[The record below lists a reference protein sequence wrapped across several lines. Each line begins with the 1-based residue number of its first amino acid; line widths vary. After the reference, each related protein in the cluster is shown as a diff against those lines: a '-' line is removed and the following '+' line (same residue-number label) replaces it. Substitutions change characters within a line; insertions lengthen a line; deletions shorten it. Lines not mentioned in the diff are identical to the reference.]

1 MNKKYFLLTC
11 LAAFPFALTAQ
22 ENNRYEEITN
32 PKLTSINR
40 EPARSTFTSYVTEA
54 VAVINDRKNGT
65 FRLSLNGKWKFHY
78 VEAFADRPTDF
89 MMDRVDASRWPDI
102 NVTGNW
108 ELQGFG
114 TPIYVNQPYEFCSSG
129 YPPYWDKP
137 NPPYVPQEWNPTG
150 TYRREF
156 TLPGDWDDKEIFL
169 SADGVR
175 GAAFYYLNGKF
186 VGMSKD
192 AKTPARF
199 NVSAIAK
206 KGKNVIAIQIHRFSD
221 ANYLECQDF
230 WRISGIERDIY
241 LYAQPQIHL
250 TDFKVESPL
259 DENYRNG
266 ILKVKVQFTNE
277 SGQNSPFVVGYR
289 LLDKN
294 DQQIAQSSTQ
304 VSGDQTEVEFTK
316 KTIQEPLQWTAET
329 PNLYTLVISLK
340 RPNGDV
346 IEATSCKVGFRTVE
360 IKDKQLLVNGQP
372 ILVKG
377 VNYHE
382 HNENTGHYVSEELMK
397 KDFEL
402 WKRYNVNTVRTCHY
416 PQQERFYEL
425 CDEYGIYVI
434 DEANIES
441 HGMYYDLRKGGS
453 LGNNPEW
460 LKPHMD
466 RTINM
471 FERNKNYP
479 SVTFWSLGN
488 EAGNGYNFY
497 QTYLWL
503 KEADKNIMQ
512 RPVNYERA
520 QWEWNTDMYVPQ
532 YPGAGWLEDIGKN
545 GSDRPIVPSEY
556 AHAMGNST
564 GNLWGQWQAIYKYP
578 NLQGGYI
585 WDWVDQGLL
594 QKDKNGREYW
604 AYGGDFG
611 VNAPSDGN
619 FLCNG
624 LVNPDRGPHPAMAEV
639 KYVHQN
645 VGFDAID
652 AASGKF
658 NITNRF
664 YFTNL
669 KKYQI
674 HYSVLANGKTVK
686 SGKVSLDIAPQ
697 ASKEFTVPVNGLKAR
712 PGTEYFVNL
721 SVISVEPE
729 PLIPAGYE
737 IAYDQFR
744 LPVEAER
751 NTYKAN
757 GPALQ
762 TQTQGDEL
770 TVSSSKV
777 NFVFNKKS
785 GLVTSYKVDG
795 TEYFKDGFGIQ
806 PNFWRAPNDNDY
818 GNGAPKR
825 LHVWKQSSKD
835 FHVTDTKV
843 STEDKAVLLQAT
855 YLLAAGNLYV
865 VTYKIYPSGIVH
877 VNAKFTSTDMQAAE
891 TEVSEATRMA
901 TFTPGSDAAR
911 KAASKLEVPRIGV
924 RFRLP
929 AQMNNV
935 QYFGRGPEEN
945 YIDRNHGTM
954 VGIYQ
959 TTADKM
965 YFNYVRPQ
973 ENGHHTD
980 TRWLN
985 LSPDKGNGLV
995 IVADSLIGFNALRNS
1010 VEDFDSEEA
1019 LPHPYQWNNFSP
1031 EEAANHDEKAARN
1044 VLRRMHHVND
1054 ITPRDFVEVCVDMKQ
1069 QGVGGYDSWGA
1080 RPEPF
1085 HQIPANREYN
1095 WGFTLVPVRSGSQ
1108 ATEAAKYDYR

>member
-54 VAVINDRKNGT
+54 DAVINDRQNGT

-78 VEAFADRPTDF
+78 VETFADRPTDF

-102 NVTGNW
+102 NVPGNW

-114 TPIYVNQPYEFCSSG
+114 TPIYVNHPYEFCSSG

-329 PNLYTLVISLK
+329 PNLYTLVVSLK

-441 HGMYYDLRKGGS
+441 HGMGYDLRVGGT
-453 LGNNPEW
+453 LGNNP
-460 LKPHMD
+460 LFMNAHLD
-466 RTINM
+466 RTMNM
-471 FERNKNYP
+471 YERDKNHP
-479 SVTFWSLGN
+479 SVIIWSLGN
-488 EAGNGYNFY
+488 EAGNGLNFY
-497 QTYLWL
+497 VTYNTL
-503 KEADKNIMQ
+503 KTLDS
-512 RPVNYERA
+512 RPIQYERA
-520 QWEWNTDMYVPQ
+520 LLEWNTDIYCPMYASPS
-532 YPGAGWLEDIGKN
+532 YLEKYARN
-545 GSDRPIVPSEY
+545 KEMTRPLILCEY
-556 AHAMGNST
+556 AHAMGNSL
-564 GNLWGQWQAIYKYP
+564 GNFQDYWDIIEKYP
-578 NLQGGYI
+578 ILQGGCI
-585 WDWVDQGLL
+585 WDWVDQGFAA
-594 QKDKNGREYW
+594 QTDDGRKYW
-604 AYGGDFG
+604 TYGGDYG
-611 VNAPSDGN
+611 ENGTPSDGN
-619 FLCNG
+619 FCING
-624 LVNPDRGPHPAMAEV
+624 VVYPDRSV
-639 KYVHQN
+639 KPQTEEMGKVYQN
-645 VGFDAID
+645 IKFLDFDKQTSTVKIRND
-652 AASGKF
+652 FS
-658 NITNRF
+658 
-664 YFTNL
+664 FTNL
-669 KKYQI
+669 DKYDFYYIIRDHGKEVYRGKIENI
-674 HYSVLANGKTVK
+674 HAAPGKTVTT
-686 SGKVSLDIAPQ
+686 GFLNGIP
-697 ASKEFTVPVNGLKAR
+697 KEKQTTGDVRIEFYAAIKTAEPFLPAAR
-712 PGTEYFVNL
+712 SSHANRPTSIL
-721 SVISVEPE
+721 ST
-729 PLIPAGYE
+729 
-737 IAYDQFR
+737 R
-744 LPVEAER
+744 
-751 NTYKAN
+751 
-757 GPALQ
+757 
-762 TQTQGDEL
+762 
-770 TVSSSKV
+770 
-777 NFVFNKKS
+777 
-785 GLVTSYKVDG
+785 
-795 TEYFKDGFGIQ
+795 
-806 PNFWRAPNDNDY
+806 
-818 GNGAPKR
+818 KR
-825 LHVWKQSSKD
+825 LRHSSPPLLRKREIWWRSP
-835 FHVTDTKV
+835 VPTSKPP
-843 STEDKAVLLQAT
+843 STSKAVCSPP
-855 YLLAAGNLYV
+855 
-865 VTYKIYPSGIVH
+865 IYTRS
-877 VNAKFTSTDMQAAE
+877 TST
-891 TEVSEATRMA
+891 
-901 TFTPGSDAAR
+901 
-911 KAASKLEVPRIGV
+911 
-924 RFRLP
+924 
-929 AQMNNV
+929 
-935 QYFGRGPEEN
+935 Y
-945 YIDRNHGTM
+945 
-954 VGIYQ
+954 
-959 TTADKM
+959 
-965 YFNYVRPQ
+965 
-973 ENGHHTD
+973 
-980 TRWLN
+980 
-985 LSPDKGNGLV
+985 
-995 IVADSLIGFNALRNS
+995 
-1010 VEDFDSEEA
+1010 
-1019 LPHPYQWNNFSP
+1019 
-1031 EEAANHDEKAARN
+1031 
-1044 VLRRMHHVND
+1044 
-1054 ITPRDFVEVCVDMKQ
+1054 
-1069 QGVGGYDSWGA
+1069 
-1080 RPEPF
+1080 
-1085 HQIPANREYN
+1085 
-1095 WGFTLVPVRSGSQ
+1095 
-1108 ATEAAKYDYR
+1108 

>member
-54 VAVINDRKNGT
+54 DAVINDRKNGT

-78 VEAFADRPTDF
+78 VETFADRPTDF

-102 NVTGNW
+102 NVPGNW

-114 TPIYVNQPYEFCSSG
+114 TPIYVNHPYEFCSSG

-329 PNLYTLVISLK
+329 PNLYTLVVSLK

-441 HGMYYDLRKGGS
+441 HGMGYDLRVGGT
-453 LGNNPEW
+453 LGNNP
-460 LKPHMD
+460 LFMNAHLD
-466 RTINM
+466 RTMNM
-471 FERNKNYP
+471 YERDKNHP
-479 SVTFWSLGN
+479 SVIIWSLGN
-488 EAGNGYNFY
+488 EAGNGLNFY
-497 QTYLWL
+497 VTYNTL
-503 KEADKNIMQ
+503 KTLDS
-512 RPVNYERA
+512 RPIQYERA
-520 QWEWNTDMYVPQ
+520 LLEWNTDIYCPMYASPSYLEKYRHGQ
-532 YPGAGWLEDIGKN
+532 QPRQLPGVLGHHRKISHPPGRL
-545 GSDRPIVPSEY
+545 Y
-556 AHAMGNST
+556 
-564 GNLWGQWQAIYKYP
+564 L
-578 NLQGGYI
+578 
-585 WDWVDQGLL
+585 GL
-594 QKDKNGREYW
+594 G
-604 AYGGDFG
+604 
-611 VNAPSDGN
+611 
-619 FLCNG
+619 
-624 LVNPDRGPHPAMAEV
+624 
-639 KYVHQN
+639 
-645 VGFDAID
+645 
-652 AASGKF
+652 
-658 NITNRF
+658 
-664 YFTNL
+664 
-669 KKYQI
+669 
-674 HYSVLANGKTVK
+674 
-686 SGKVSLDIAPQ
+686 
-697 ASKEFTVPVNGLKAR
+697 R
-712 PGTEYFVNL
+712 PGL
-721 SVISVEPE
+721 C
-729 PLIPAGYE
+729 
-737 IAYDQFR
+737 R
-744 LPVEAER
+744 
-751 NTYKAN
+751 
-757 GPALQ
+757 
-762 TQTQGDEL
+762 
-770 TVSSSKV
+770 
-777 NFVFNKKS
+777 
-785 GLVTSYKVDG
+785 
-795 TEYFKDGFGIQ
+795 
-806 PNFWRAPNDNDY
+806 PNR
-818 GNGAPKR
+818 R
-825 LHVWKQSSKD
+825 
-835 FHVTDTKV
+835 
-843 STEDKAVLLQAT
+843 
-855 YLLAAGNLYV
+855 
-865 VTYKIYPSGIVH
+865 
-877 VNAKFTSTDMQAAE
+877 
-891 TEVSEATRMA
+891 
-901 TFTPGSDAAR
+901 
-911 KAASKLEVPRIGV
+911 
-924 RFRLP
+924 
-929 AQMNNV
+929 
-935 QYFGRGPEEN
+935 
-945 YIDRNHGTM
+945 
-954 VGIYQ
+954 
-959 TTADKM
+959 
-965 YFNYVRPQ
+965 RP
-973 ENGHHTD
+973 
-980 TRWLN
+980 
-985 LSPDKGNGLV
+985 
-995 IVADSLIGFNALRNS
+995 
-1010 VEDFDSEEA
+1010 
-1019 LPHPYQWNNFSP
+1019 
-1031 EEAANHDEKAARN
+1031 
-1044 VLRRMHHVND
+1044 
-1054 ITPRDFVEVCVDMKQ
+1054 
-1069 QGVGGYDSWGA
+1069 
-1080 RPEPF
+1080 
-1085 HQIPANREYN
+1085 
-1095 WGFTLVPVRSGSQ
+1095 
-1108 ATEAAKYDYR
+1108 

>member
-54 VAVINDRKNGT
+54 DAVINDRKNGT

-78 VEAFADRPTDF
+78 VETFADRPTDF

-102 NVTGNW
+102 NVPGNW

-114 TPIYVNQPYEFCSSG
+114 TPIYVNHPYEFCSSG

-137 NPPYVPQEWNPTG
+137 NPPYVPKEWNPTG

-250 TDFKVESPL
+250 TDFKVEAPL
-259 DENYRNG
+259 DDNYRNG

-277 SGQNSPFVVGYR
+277 SGQNAPFVVGYR

-329 PNLYTLVISLK
+329 PNLYTLVVSLK

-441 HGMYYDLRKGGS
+441 HGMGYDLR
-453 LGNNPEW
+453 
-460 LKPHMD
+460 
-466 RTINM
+466 
-471 FERNKNYP
+471 
-479 SVTFWSLGN
+479 
-488 EAGNGYNFY
+488 
-497 QTYLWL
+497 
-503 KEADKNIMQ
+503 
-512 RPVNYERA
+512 
-520 QWEWNTDMYVPQ
+520 
-532 YPGAGWLEDIGKN
+532 
-545 GSDRPIVPSEY
+545 
-556 AHAMGNST
+556 
-564 GNLWGQWQAIYKYP
+564 
-578 NLQGGYI
+578 
-585 WDWVDQGLL
+585 
-594 QKDKNGREYW
+594 
-604 AYGGDFG
+604 
-611 VNAPSDGN
+611 
-619 FLCNG
+619 
-624 LVNPDRGPHPAMAEV
+624 
-639 KYVHQN
+639 
-645 VGFDAID
+645 
-652 AASGKF
+652 
-658 NITNRF
+658 
-664 YFTNL
+664 
-669 KKYQI
+669 
-674 HYSVLANGKTVK
+674 
-686 SGKVSLDIAPQ
+686 
-697 ASKEFTVPVNGLKAR
+697 
-712 PGTEYFVNL
+712 
-721 SVISVEPE
+721 
-729 PLIPAGYE
+729 
-737 IAYDQFR
+737 
-744 LPVEAER
+744 
-751 NTYKAN
+751 
-757 GPALQ
+757 
-762 TQTQGDEL
+762 
-770 TVSSSKV
+770 
-777 NFVFNKKS
+777 
-785 GLVTSYKVDG
+785 
-795 TEYFKDGFGIQ
+795 
-806 PNFWRAPNDNDY
+806 
-818 GNGAPKR
+818 
-825 LHVWKQSSKD
+825 
-835 FHVTDTKV
+835 
-843 STEDKAVLLQAT
+843 
-855 YLLAAGNLYV
+855 
-865 VTYKIYPSGIVH
+865 
-877 VNAKFTSTDMQAAE
+877 
-891 TEVSEATRMA
+891 
-901 TFTPGSDAAR
+901 
-911 KAASKLEVPRIGV
+911 
-924 RFRLP
+924 
-929 AQMNNV
+929 
-935 QYFGRGPEEN
+935 
-945 YIDRNHGTM
+945 
-954 VGIYQ
+954 
-959 TTADKM
+959 
-965 YFNYVRPQ
+965 
-973 ENGHHTD
+973 
-980 TRWLN
+980 
-985 LSPDKGNGLV
+985 
-995 IVADSLIGFNALRNS
+995 
-1010 VEDFDSEEA
+1010 
-1019 LPHPYQWNNFSP
+1019 
-1031 EEAANHDEKAARN
+1031 
-1044 VLRRMHHVND
+1044 
-1054 ITPRDFVEVCVDMKQ
+1054 
-1069 QGVGGYDSWGA
+1069 VGG
-1080 RPEPF
+1080 
-1085 HQIPANREYN
+1085 
-1095 WGFTLVPVRSGSQ
+1095 TL
-1108 ATEAAKYDYR
+1108 

>member
-1 MNKKYFLLTC
+1 MKKILLFIFFYFAATMLSAQKPVELPLWPNGAPNNNELTNSGQNHNNEWVSDVTTPTLTVYPASHPNGMAIIMCPGGGYGGLAMKHEGHDMAPWFNTQGITYAVLKYRMPNGHHEVPLSDAEQAIRMVREHAAEWGVNPQRVGIMGASAGGHLAASLATLYSSDKTRPDFQILFYPVISMQKGVTHGGSRKNLIGENPSQELEQKYSLERQVSPRTPQAFIMLSSDDDAVPPINGIGYFLALRDHKVPASLHAYPPADMAGDSGTTSPTSVNGRKNWRSGCVKGSYSRSLNLPQRIKAIMIKDFLLTC

-54 VAVINDRKNGT
+54 DAVINDRKNGT

-78 VEAFADRPTDF
+78 VETFADRPTDF

-102 NVTGNW
+102 NVPGNW

-114 TPIYVNQPYEFCSSG
+114 TPIYVNHPYEFCSSG

-199 NVSAIAK
+199 NVSTIAK

-329 PNLYTLVISLK
+329 PNLYTLVVSLK

-441 HGMYYDLRKGGS
+441 HGMGYDLRVAVRW
-453 LGNNPEW
+453 E
-460 LKPHMD
+460 
-466 RTINM
+466 TI
-471 FERNKNYP
+471 R
-479 SVTFWSLGN
+479 
-488 EAGNGYNFY
+488 
-497 QTYLWL
+497 
-503 KEADKNIMQ
+503 
-512 RPVNYERA
+512 
-520 QWEWNTDMYVPQ
+520 
-532 YPGAGWLEDIGKN
+532 
-545 GSDRPIVPSEY
+545 
-556 AHAMGNST
+556 
-564 GNLWGQWQAIYKYP
+564 
-578 NLQGGYI
+578 
-585 WDWVDQGLL
+585 
-594 QKDKNGREYW
+594 
-604 AYGGDFG
+604 
-611 VNAPSDGN
+611 
-619 FLCNG
+619 
-624 LVNPDRGPHPAMAEV
+624 
-639 KYVHQN
+639 
-645 VGFDAID
+645 
-652 AASGKF
+652 
-658 NITNRF
+658 
-664 YFTNL
+664 
-669 KKYQI
+669 
-674 HYSVLANGKTVK
+674 
-686 SGKVSLDIAPQ
+686 
-697 ASKEFTVPVNGLKAR
+697 
-712 PGTEYFVNL
+712 
-721 SVISVEPE
+721 
-729 PLIPAGYE
+729 
-737 IAYDQFR
+737 
-744 LPVEAER
+744 
-751 NTYKAN
+751 
-757 GPALQ
+757 
-762 TQTQGDEL
+762 
-770 TVSSSKV
+770 SS
-777 NFVFNKKS
+777 
-785 GLVTSYKVDG
+785 
-795 TEYFKDGFGIQ
+795 
-806 PNFWRAPNDNDY
+806 
-818 GNGAPKR
+818 
-825 LHVWKQSSKD
+825 
-835 FHVTDTKV
+835 
-843 STEDKAVLLQAT
+843 
-855 YLLAAGNLYV
+855 
-865 VTYKIYPSGIVH
+865 
-877 VNAKFTSTDMQAAE
+877 
-891 TEVSEATRMA
+891 
-901 TFTPGSDAAR
+901 
-911 KAASKLEVPRIGV
+911 
-924 RFRLP
+924 
-929 AQMNNV
+929 
-935 QYFGRGPEEN
+935 
-945 YIDRNHGTM
+945 
-954 VGIYQ
+954 
-959 TTADKM
+959 
-965 YFNYVRPQ
+965 
-973 ENGHHTD
+973 
-980 TRWLN
+980 
-985 LSPDKGNGLV
+985 
-995 IVADSLIGFNALRNS
+995 
-1010 VEDFDSEEA
+1010 
-1019 LPHPYQWNNFSP
+1019 
-1031 EEAANHDEKAARN
+1031 
-1044 VLRRMHHVND
+1044 
-1054 ITPRDFVEVCVDMKQ
+1054 
-1069 QGVGGYDSWGA
+1069 
-1080 RPEPF
+1080 
-1085 HQIPANREYN
+1085 
-1095 WGFTLVPVRSGSQ
+1095 
-1108 ATEAAKYDYR
+1108 

>member
-54 VAVINDRKNGT
+54 DAVINDRKNGT

-78 VEAFADRPTDF
+78 VETFADRPTDF

-102 NVTGNW
+102 NVPGNW

-114 TPIYVNQPYEFCSSG
+114 TPIYVNHPYEFCSSG

-137 NPPYVPQEWNPTG
+137 NPPYVPKEWNPTG

-250 TDFKVESPL
+250 TDFKVEAPL
-259 DENYRNG
+259 DDNYRNG

-277 SGQNSPFVVGYR
+277 SGQNAPFVVGYR

-329 PNLYTLVISLK
+329 PNLYTLVVSLK

-441 HGMYYDLRKGGS
+441 HGMGYDLRVGGT
-453 LGNNPEW
+453 LGNNP
-460 LKPHMD
+460 LFMNAHLD
-466 RTINM
+466 RTMNM
-471 FERNKNYP
+471 YERDKNHP
-479 SVTFWSLGN
+479 SVIIWSLGN
-488 EAGNGYNFY
+488 EAGNGLNFY
-497 QTYLWL
+497 VTYNTL
-503 KEADKNIMQ
+503 KTLDS
-512 RPVNYERA
+512 R
-520 QWEWNTDMYVPQ
+520 
-532 YPGAGWLEDIGKN
+532 
-545 GSDRPIVPSEY
+545 
-556 AHAMGNST
+556 
-564 GNLWGQWQAIYKYP
+564 KY
-578 NLQGGYI
+578 
-585 WDWVDQGLL
+585 WT
-594 QKDKNGREYW
+594 
-604 AYGGDFG
+604 YGGDYG
-611 VNAPSDGN
+611 ENGTPSDGN
-619 FLCNG
+619 FCING
-624 LVNPDRGPHPAMAEV
+624 VVYPDRSV
-639 KYVHQN
+639 KPQTEEMGKVYQN
-645 VGFDAID
+645 IKFLDFDKQTSTVKIRND
-652 AASGKF
+652 FS
-658 NITNRF
+658 
-664 YFTNL
+664 FTNL
-669 KKYQI
+669 DKYDFYYIIRDHGKEVYRGKIENI
-674 HYSVLANGKTVK
+674 HAAPGKTVTTGFLNGIPK
-686 SGKVSLDIAPQ
+686 EKQTTGDVRIEFYAAIKTAEPFLPAGTVIAREQTYVHTFYKKEATAQKP
-697 ASKEFTVPVNGLKAR
+697 ATSKEEGNLVAFFGPDFKA
-712 PGTEYFVNL
+712 TF
-721 SVISVEPE
+721 
-729 PLIPAGYE
+729 
-737 IAYDQFR
+737 DKQ
-744 LPVEAER
+744 
-751 NTYKAN
+751 
-757 GPALQ
+757 
-762 TQTQGDEL
+762 
-770 TVSSSKV
+770 
-777 NFVFNKKS
+777 S
-785 GLVTSYKVDG
+785 GLLTSYLYKKH
-795 TEYFKDGFGIQ
+795 EYILNGQGPRPF
-806 PNFWRAPNDNDY
+806 FWRAPTDNDY
-818 GNGAPKR
+818 GANLPVRLKAWKEASYQEPK
-825 LHVWKQSSKD
+825 
-835 FHVTDTKV
+835 
-843 STEDKAVLLQAT
+843 
-855 YLLAAGNLYV
+855 
-865 VTYKIYPSGIVH
+865 
-877 VNAKFTSTDMQAAE
+877 AE
-891 TEVSEATRMA
+891 SFQV
-901 TFTPGSDAAR
+901 TPGSNATTV
-911 KAASKLEVPRIGV
+911 KVTYH
-924 RFRLP
+924 FRR
-929 AQMNNV
+929 QMPV
-935 QYFGRGPEEN
+935 
-945 YIDRNHGTM
+945 GTSPIRYM
-954 VGIYQ
+954 P
-959 TTADKM
+959 T
-965 YFNYVRPQ
+965 
-973 ENGHHTD
+973 E
-980 TRWLN
+980 
-985 LSPDKGNGLV
+985 LS
-995 IVADSLIGFNALRNS
+995 R
-1010 VEDFDSEEA
+1010 
-1019 LPHPYQWNNFSP
+1019 
-1031 EEAANHDEKAARN
+1031 
-1044 VLRRMHHVND
+1044 
-1054 ITPRDFVEVCVDMKQ
+1054 
-1069 QGVGGYDSWGA
+1069 
-1080 RPEPF
+1080 
-1085 HQIPANREYN
+1085 
-1095 WGFTLVPVRSGSQ
+1095 
-1108 ATEAAKYDYR
+1108 

>member
-54 VAVINDRKNGT
+54 DAVINDRKNGT

-78 VEAFADRPTDF
+78 VETFADRPTDF

-102 NVTGNW
+102 NVPGNW

-277 SGQNSPFVVGYR
+277 SGQNSPFLVGYR

-441 HGMYYDLRKGGS
+441 HGMGYDLRVGGT
-453 LGNNPEW
+453 LGNNP
-460 LKPHMD
+460 LFMNAHLD
-466 RTINM
+466 RTMNM
-471 FERNKNYP
+471 YERDKNHP
-479 SVTFWSLGN
+479 SVIIWSLGN
-488 EAGNGYNFY
+488 EAGNGLNFY
-497 QTYLWL
+497 VTYNTL
-503 KEADKNIMQ
+503 KTLDS
-512 RPVNYERA
+512 RPIQYERA
-520 QWEWNTDMYVPQ
+520 LLEWNTDIYCPMYASPS
-532 YPGAGWLEDIGKN
+532 YLEKYARN
-545 GSDRPIVPSEY
+545 KEMTRPLILCEY
-556 AHAMGNST
+556 AHA
-564 GNLWGQWQAIYKYP
+564 
-578 NLQGGYI
+578 
-585 WDWVDQGLL
+585 
-594 QKDKNGREYW
+594 W
-604 AYGGDFG
+604 AT
-611 VNAPSDGN
+611 
-619 FLCNG
+619 
-624 LVNPDRGPHPAMAEV
+624 
-639 KYVHQN
+639 
-645 VGFDAID
+645 
-652 AASGKF
+652 ASATSRS
-658 NITNRF
+658 I
-664 YFTNL
+664 
-669 KKYQI
+669 
-674 HYSVLANGKTVK
+674 
-686 SGKVSLDIAPQ
+686 
-697 ASKEFTVPVNGLKAR
+697 
-712 PGTEYFVNL
+712 GT
-721 SVISVEPE
+721 
-729 PLIPAGYE
+729 
-737 IAYDQFR
+737 
-744 LPVEAER
+744 
-751 NTYKAN
+751 
-757 GPALQ
+757 
-762 TQTQGDEL
+762 
-770 TVSSSKV
+770 SSK
-777 NFVFNKKS
+777 N
-785 GLVTSYKVDG
+785 
-795 TEYFKDGFGIQ
+795 I
-806 PNFWRAPNDNDY
+806 P
-818 GNGAPKR
+818 
-825 LHVWKQSSKD
+825 SSR
-835 FHVTDTKV
+835 V
-843 STEDKAVLLQAT
+843 AV
-855 YLLAAGNLYV
+855 
-865 VTYKIYPSGIVH
+865 SGI
-877 VNAKFTSTDMQAAE
+877 
-891 TEVSEATRMA
+891 
-901 TFTPGSDAAR
+901 G
-911 KAASKLEVPRIGV
+911 
-924 RFRLP
+924 
-929 AQMNNV
+929 
-935 QYFGRGPEEN
+935 
-945 YIDRNHGTM
+945 
-954 VGIYQ
+954 
-959 TTADKM
+959 
-965 YFNYVRPQ
+965 
-973 ENGHHTD
+973 
-980 TRWLN
+980 
-985 LSPDKGNGLV
+985 
-995 IVADSLIGFNALRNS
+995 
-1010 VEDFDSEEA
+1010 
-1019 LPHPYQWNNFSP
+1019 
-1031 EEAANHDEKAARN
+1031 
-1044 VLRRMHHVND
+1044 
-1054 ITPRDFVEVCVDMKQ
+1054 
-1069 QGVGGYDSWGA
+1069 
-1080 RPEPF
+1080 
-1085 HQIPANREYN
+1085 
-1095 WGFTLVPVRSGSQ
+1095 
-1108 ATEAAKYDYR
+1108 

>member
-54 VAVINDRKNGT
+54 DAVINDRKNGT

-102 NVTGNW
+102 NVPGNW

-329 PNLYTLVISLK
+329 PNLYTLVVSLK

-441 HGMYYDLRKGGS
+441 HGMGYDLRVGGT
-453 LGNNPEW
+453 LGNNP
-460 LKPHMD
+460 LFMNAHLD
-466 RTINM
+466 RTMNM
-471 FERNKNYP
+471 YERDKNHP
-479 SVTFWSLGN
+479 SVIIWSLGN
-488 EAGNGYNFY
+488 EAGNGLNFY
-497 QTYLWL
+497 VIYNTL
-503 KEADKNIMQ
+503 KTLDS
-512 RPVNYERA
+512 RPIQYERA
-520 QWEWNTDMYVPQ
+520 LLEWNTDIYCPMYASPS
-532 YPGAGWLEDIGKN
+532 YLEKYARN
-545 GSDRPIVPSEY
+545 KEMTRPLILCEY
-556 AHAMGNST
+556 AHAMGNSL
-564 GNLWGQWQAIYKYP
+564 GNFQEYWDIIEKYP
-578 NLQGGYI
+578 ILQGGCI
-585 WDWVDQGLL
+585 WDWVDQGFAA
-594 QKDKNGREYW
+594 QTDDGRKYW
-604 AYGGDFG
+604 TYGGDYG
-611 VNAPSDGN
+611 ENGTPSDGN
-619 FLCNG
+619 FCING
-624 LVNPDRGPHPAMAEV
+624 VVYPDRSV
-639 KYVHQN
+639 KPQTEEMGKVYQN
-645 VGFDAID
+645 IKFLDFDKQTSTVKIRND
-652 AASGKF
+652 FS
-658 NITNRF
+658 
-664 YFTNL
+664 FTNL
-669 KKYQI
+669 DKYDFYYIIRDHGKEVYRGKIENI
-674 HYSVLANGKTVK
+674 HAAPGKTVTT
-686 SGKVSLDIAPQ
+686 GFLNGIP
-697 ASKEFTVPVNGLKAR
+697 KEKQTTGDVRIEFYAAIKTAEPFLPAAR
-712 PGTEYFVNL
+712 SSHANRPTSIL
-721 SVISVEPE
+721 ST
-729 PLIPAGYE
+729 
-737 IAYDQFR
+737 R
-744 LPVEAER
+744 
-751 NTYKAN
+751 
-757 GPALQ
+757 
-762 TQTQGDEL
+762 
-770 TVSSSKV
+770 
-777 NFVFNKKS
+777 
-785 GLVTSYKVDG
+785 
-795 TEYFKDGFGIQ
+795 
-806 PNFWRAPNDNDY
+806 
-818 GNGAPKR
+818 KR
-825 LHVWKQSSKD
+825 LRHSSPPLLRKREIWWRSP
-835 FHVTDTKV
+835 VPTSKPP
-843 STEDKAVLLQAT
+843 STSKAVCSPP
-855 YLLAAGNLYV
+855 
-865 VTYKIYPSGIVH
+865 IYTRS
-877 VNAKFTSTDMQAAE
+877 TST
-891 TEVSEATRMA
+891 
-901 TFTPGSDAAR
+901 
-911 KAASKLEVPRIGV
+911 
-924 RFRLP
+924 
-929 AQMNNV
+929 
-935 QYFGRGPEEN
+935 Y
-945 YIDRNHGTM
+945 
-954 VGIYQ
+954 
-959 TTADKM
+959 
-965 YFNYVRPQ
+965 
-973 ENGHHTD
+973 
-980 TRWLN
+980 
-985 LSPDKGNGLV
+985 
-995 IVADSLIGFNALRNS
+995 
-1010 VEDFDSEEA
+1010 
-1019 LPHPYQWNNFSP
+1019 
-1031 EEAANHDEKAARN
+1031 
-1044 VLRRMHHVND
+1044 
-1054 ITPRDFVEVCVDMKQ
+1054 
-1069 QGVGGYDSWGA
+1069 
-1080 RPEPF
+1080 
-1085 HQIPANREYN
+1085 
-1095 WGFTLVPVRSGSQ
+1095 
-1108 ATEAAKYDYR
+1108 

>member
-54 VAVINDRKNGT
+54 DAVINDRKNGT

-78 VEAFADRPTDF
+78 VETFADRPTDF

-102 NVTGNW
+102 NVPGNW

-114 TPIYVNQPYEFCSSG
+114 TPIYVNHPYEFCSSG

-137 NPPYVPQEWNPTG
+137 NPPYVPKEWNPTG

-186 VGMSKD
+186 IGMSKD

-316 KTIQEPLQWTAET
+316 KTIREPLQWTAET

-441 HGMYYDLRKGGS
+441 HGMGYDLRVGGT
-453 LGNNPEW
+453 LGNNP
-460 LKPHMD
+460 LFMNAHLD
-466 RTINM
+466 RTMNM
-471 FERNKNYP
+471 YERDKNHP
-479 SVTFWSLGN
+479 SVIIWSLGN
-488 EAGNGYNFY
+488 EAGNGLNFY
-497 QTYLWL
+497 VTYNTL
-503 KEADKNIMQ
+503 KTLDS
-512 RPVNYERA
+512 RPIQYERA
-520 QWEWNTDMYVPQ
+520 LLEWNTDIYCPMYAPPS
-532 YPGAGWLEDIGKN
+532 YLEKYARN
-545 GSDRPIVPSEY
+545 KEMTRPLILCEY
-556 AHAMGNST
+556 AHAMGNSL
-564 GNLWGQWQAIYKYP
+564 GNFQDYWDIIEKYP
-578 NLQGGYI
+578 ILQGGCI
-585 WDWVDQGLL
+585 WDWVDQGFAA
-594 QKDKNGREYW
+594 KTDDGRKYW
-604 AYGGDFG
+604 TYGGDYG
-611 VNAPSDGN
+611 ENGTPSDGN
-619 FLCNG
+619 FCING
-624 LVNPDRGPHPAMAEV
+624 VVYPDRSV
-639 KYVHQN
+639 KPQTEEMGKVYQN
-645 VGFDAID
+645 IKFLDFDKQTSTVKIRND
-652 AASGKF
+652 FS
-658 NITNRF
+658 
-664 YFTNL
+664 FTNL
-669 KKYQI
+669 DKYDFYYIIRDHGKEVYRGKIENI
-674 HYSVLANGKTVK
+674 HAAPGKTVTTGFLNGIPK
-686 SGKVSLDIAPQ
+686 EKQTTGDVRIEFYAAIKTAEPFLPAARSLHANRPTSIPSTRKRLRHRSPPLLRKKEIWWRSSVPT
-697 ASKEFTVPVNGLKAR
+697 SKPPSTSKA
-712 PGTEYFVNL
+712 
-721 SVISVEPE
+721 
-729 PLIPAGYE
+729 
-737 IAYDQFR
+737 AYS
-744 LPVEAER
+744 PPICTR
-751 NTYKAN
+751 NT
-757 GPALQ
+757 
-762 TQTQGDEL
+762 
-770 TVSSSKV
+770 
-777 NFVFNKKS
+777 
-785 GLVTSYKVDG
+785 
-795 TEYFKDGFGIQ
+795 
-806 PNFWRAPNDNDY
+806 
-818 GNGAPKR
+818 
-825 LHVWKQSSKD
+825 
-835 FHVTDTKV
+835 
-843 STEDKAVLLQAT
+843 ST
-855 YLLAAGNLYV
+855 Y
-865 VTYKIYPSGIVH
+865 
-877 VNAKFTSTDMQAAE
+877 
-891 TEVSEATRMA
+891 
-901 TFTPGSDAAR
+901 
-911 KAASKLEVPRIGV
+911 
-924 RFRLP
+924 
-929 AQMNNV
+929 
-935 QYFGRGPEEN
+935 
-945 YIDRNHGTM
+945 
-954 VGIYQ
+954 
-959 TTADKM
+959 
-965 YFNYVRPQ
+965 
-973 ENGHHTD
+973 
-980 TRWLN
+980 
-985 LSPDKGNGLV
+985 
-995 IVADSLIGFNALRNS
+995 
-1010 VEDFDSEEA
+1010 
-1019 LPHPYQWNNFSP
+1019 
-1031 EEAANHDEKAARN
+1031 
-1044 VLRRMHHVND
+1044 
-1054 ITPRDFVEVCVDMKQ
+1054 
-1069 QGVGGYDSWGA
+1069 
-1080 RPEPF
+1080 
-1085 HQIPANREYN
+1085 
-1095 WGFTLVPVRSGSQ
+1095 
-1108 ATEAAKYDYR
+1108 

>member
-54 VAVINDRKNGT
+54 DAVINDRKNGT

-78 VEAFADRPTDF
+78 VETFADRPTDF

-102 NVTGNW
+102 NVPGNW

-114 TPIYVNQPYEFCSSG
+114 TPIYVNHPYEFCSSG

-316 KTIQEPLQWTAET
+316 KTIQEPLQWTSET
-329 PNLYTLVISLK
+329 PNLYTLVVSLK

-441 HGMYYDLRKGGS
+441 HGMGYDLRVGGT
-453 LGNNPEW
+453 LGNNP
-460 LKPHMD
+460 LFMNAHLD
-466 RTINM
+466 RTMNM
-471 FERNKNYP
+471 YERDKNHP
-479 SVTFWSLGN
+479 SVIIWSLGN
-488 EAGNGYNFY
+488 EAGNGLNFY
-497 QTYLWL
+497 VTYNTL
-503 KEADKNIMQ
+503 KTLDS
-512 RPVNYERA
+512 RPIQYERA
-520 QWEWNTDMYVPQ
+520 LLEWNTDIYCPMYASPS
-532 YPGAGWLEDIGKN
+532 YLEKYARN
-545 GSDRPIVPSEY
+545 KEMTRPLILCEY
-556 AHAMGNST
+556 AHAMGNSL
-564 GNLWGQWQAIYKYP
+564 GNFQEYWDIIEKYP
-578 NLQGGYI
+578 ILQGGCI
-585 WDWVDQGLL
+585 WDWVDQGFAA
-594 QKDKNGREYW
+594 QTDDGRKYW
-604 AYGGDFG
+604 TYGGDYG
-611 VNAPSDGN
+611 ENGTPSDGN
-619 FLCNG
+619 FCING
-624 LVNPDRGPHPAMAEV
+624 VVYPDRSV
-639 KYVHQN
+639 KPQTEEMGKVYQN
-645 VGFDAID
+645 IKFLDFDKQTSTVKIRND
-652 AASGKF
+652 FS
-658 NITNRF
+658 
-664 YFTNL
+664 FTNL
-669 KKYQI
+669 DKYDFYYIIRDHGKEVYRGKIENI
-674 HYSVLANGKTVK
+674 HAAPGKTVTTGFLNGIPK
-686 SGKVSLDIAPQ
+686 EKQTTGDVRIEFYAASRRQSLSSRP
-697 ASKEFTVPVNGLKAR
+697 AR
-712 PGTEYFVNL
+712 SSHANRPTSIL
-721 SVISVEPE
+721 ST
-729 PLIPAGYE
+729 
-737 IAYDQFR
+737 R
-744 LPVEAER
+744 
-751 NTYKAN
+751 
-757 GPALQ
+757 
-762 TQTQGDEL
+762 
-770 TVSSSKV
+770 
-777 NFVFNKKS
+777 
-785 GLVTSYKVDG
+785 
-795 TEYFKDGFGIQ
+795 
-806 PNFWRAPNDNDY
+806 
-818 GNGAPKR
+818 KR
-825 LHVWKQSSKD
+825 LRHSSPPLLRKREIWWRSP
-835 FHVTDTKV
+835 VPTSKPP
-843 STEDKAVLLQAT
+843 STSKAVCSPP
-855 YLLAAGNLYV
+855 
-865 VTYKIYPSGIVH
+865 IYTRS
-877 VNAKFTSTDMQAAE
+877 TST
-891 TEVSEATRMA
+891 
-901 TFTPGSDAAR
+901 
-911 KAASKLEVPRIGV
+911 
-924 RFRLP
+924 
-929 AQMNNV
+929 
-935 QYFGRGPEEN
+935 Y
-945 YIDRNHGTM
+945 
-954 VGIYQ
+954 
-959 TTADKM
+959 
-965 YFNYVRPQ
+965 
-973 ENGHHTD
+973 
-980 TRWLN
+980 
-985 LSPDKGNGLV
+985 
-995 IVADSLIGFNALRNS
+995 
-1010 VEDFDSEEA
+1010 
-1019 LPHPYQWNNFSP
+1019 
-1031 EEAANHDEKAARN
+1031 
-1044 VLRRMHHVND
+1044 
-1054 ITPRDFVEVCVDMKQ
+1054 
-1069 QGVGGYDSWGA
+1069 
-1080 RPEPF
+1080 
-1085 HQIPANREYN
+1085 
-1095 WGFTLVPVRSGSQ
+1095 
-1108 ATEAAKYDYR
+1108 

>member
-54 VAVINDRKNGT
+54 DAVINDRKNGT

-102 NVTGNW
+102 NVPGNW

-441 HGMYYDLRKGGS
+441 HGMGYDLRVGGT
-453 LGNNPEW
+453 LGNNP
-460 LKPHMD
+460 LFMNAHLD
-466 RTINM
+466 RTMNM
-471 FERNKNYP
+471 YERDKNHP
-479 SVTFWSLGN
+479 SVIIWSLGN
-488 EAGNGYNFY
+488 EAGNGLNFY
-497 QTYLWL
+497 VTYNTL
-503 KEADKNIMQ
+503 KTLDS
-512 RPVNYERA
+512 RPIQYERA
-520 QWEWNTDMYVPQ
+520 LLEWNTDIYCPMYASPS
-532 YPGAGWLEDIGKN
+532 YLEKYARN
-545 GSDRPIVPSEY
+545 KEMTRPLILCEY
-556 AHAMGNST
+556 AHAMGNSL
-564 GNLWGQWQAIYKYP
+564 GNFQDYWDIIEKYP
-578 NLQGGYI
+578 ILQGGCI
-585 WDWVDQGLL
+585 WDWVDQGFAA
-594 QKDKNGREYW
+594 KTDDDRKYW
-604 AYGGDFG
+604 TYGGDYG
-611 VNAPSDGN
+611 ENGTPSDGN
-619 FLCNG
+619 FCING
-624 LVNPDRGPHPAMAEV
+624 VVYPDRSV
-639 KYVHQN
+639 KPQTEEMGKVYQN
-645 VGFDAID
+645 IKFLDFDKQTSTVKIRND
-652 AASGKF
+652 FS
-658 NITNRF
+658 
-664 YFTNL
+664 FTNL
-669 KKYQI
+669 DKYDFYYIIRDHGKEVYRGKIENI
-674 HYSVLANGKTVK
+674 HAAPGKTVTT
-686 SGKVSLDIAPQ
+686 GFLNGIP
-697 ASKEFTVPVNGLKAR
+697 KEKQTTGDVRIEFYAAIKTAEPFLPAAR
-712 PGTEYFVNL
+712 SSHANRPTSIL
-721 SVISVEPE
+721 ST
-729 PLIPAGYE
+729 
-737 IAYDQFR
+737 R
-744 LPVEAER
+744 
-751 NTYKAN
+751 
-757 GPALQ
+757 
-762 TQTQGDEL
+762 
-770 TVSSSKV
+770 
-777 NFVFNKKS
+777 
-785 GLVTSYKVDG
+785 
-795 TEYFKDGFGIQ
+795 
-806 PNFWRAPNDNDY
+806 
-818 GNGAPKR
+818 KR
-825 LHVWKQSSKD
+825 LRHSSPPLLRKREIWWRSP
-835 FHVTDTKV
+835 VPTSKPP
-843 STEDKAVLLQAT
+843 STSKAVCSPP
-855 YLLAAGNLYV
+855 
-865 VTYKIYPSGIVH
+865 IYTRS
-877 VNAKFTSTDMQAAE
+877 TST
-891 TEVSEATRMA
+891 
-901 TFTPGSDAAR
+901 
-911 KAASKLEVPRIGV
+911 
-924 RFRLP
+924 
-929 AQMNNV
+929 
-935 QYFGRGPEEN
+935 Y
-945 YIDRNHGTM
+945 
-954 VGIYQ
+954 
-959 TTADKM
+959 
-965 YFNYVRPQ
+965 
-973 ENGHHTD
+973 
-980 TRWLN
+980 
-985 LSPDKGNGLV
+985 
-995 IVADSLIGFNALRNS
+995 
-1010 VEDFDSEEA
+1010 
-1019 LPHPYQWNNFSP
+1019 
-1031 EEAANHDEKAARN
+1031 
-1044 VLRRMHHVND
+1044 
-1054 ITPRDFVEVCVDMKQ
+1054 
-1069 QGVGGYDSWGA
+1069 
-1080 RPEPF
+1080 
-1085 HQIPANREYN
+1085 
-1095 WGFTLVPVRSGSQ
+1095 
-1108 ATEAAKYDYR
+1108 